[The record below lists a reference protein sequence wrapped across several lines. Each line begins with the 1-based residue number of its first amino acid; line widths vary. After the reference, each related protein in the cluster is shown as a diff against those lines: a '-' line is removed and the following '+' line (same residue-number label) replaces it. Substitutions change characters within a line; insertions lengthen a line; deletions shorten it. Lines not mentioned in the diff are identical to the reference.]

1 MKNNNVDL
9 TTELNKLSRDT
20 ANKVINEIWDET
32 WFDSTDKPRKQT
44 NCVTKFIKNNKRP
57 IVVAGMIIG
66 LIAGVCANKK

>member
-1 MKNNNVDL
+1 METKNTTNNVGG
-9 TTELNKLSRDT
+9 
-20 ANKVINEIWDET
+20 VWDET

-66 LIAGVCANKK
+66 LIASAYANKMDR